1 MKASPTEKVLSMKSW
16 AQFEEMNISEVTVF
30 DSEDQLSENVTANYL
45 FGVEIAMG
53 KW

>member
-1 MKASPTEKVLSMKSW
+1 
-16 AQFEEMNISEVTVF
+16 MNITEVTVF
-30 DSEDQLSENVTANYL
+30 DSEDLTSENVSDNNL

>member
-1 MKASPTEKVLSMKSW
+1 
-16 AQFEEMNISEVTVF
+16 MNISEVTVF
-30 DSEDQLSENVTANYL
+30 DSEDQPSENVSYNNL